1 MQLGGDVGSDYV
13 LDANSCGLDF
23 AGFEQLGHCP
33 TLLFG
38 YCFVFLLDH
47 SQARDG
53 ELELNFE
60 LCLVG
65 VRDVLQLER
74 SGSYYEG

>member
-1 MQLGGDVGSDYV
+1 
-13 LDANSCGLDF
+13 
-23 AGFEQLGHCP
+23 LGHCP

-53 ELELNFE
+53 ELELDFE